1 MTRVNNVK
9 RWVMKIVGKQTKSE
23 RGYALPAVLVMLLL
37 GGLIIVPSLSLLSTS
52 LNANRVIDEEDLG
65 VYAADAGI
73 QYAMW
78 HLRPGYEGSFE
89 LPSAGEEVTLDFPET
104 ISGHAIDIN
113 ISNVTD
119 DGNTTYKI
127 TSTATKEDGD
137 TNIISY
143 VAIIPATEG
152 NSPFDYALC
161 SLDGDIVLEGQSETD
176 ADEVQGGDI
185 YAIGNIYLN
194 GQAEVNGDA
203 IATGTISTDPHSY
216 IAGAEIE
223 GDTDPPLIPEVNT
236 NSYKAETLTID
247 CESIPDAVSS
257 WSNPAGDYIDPVRVI
272 VDMNIS
278 GSGNWVFYDRVCI
291 GRDLNISS
299 FANVTFKGPVKVQGD
314 INIFTNG
321 TVTFEDTVYV
331 GDDIGISSITTV
343 SLGNTVYVC
352 DQINVSGQA
361 DLIGAETIIAE
372 GTVVLSGQSQ
382 LPADSIP
389 FIISLAVDTAIT
401 ITGQSWTSA
410 IMYAPNGNIELS
422 GQSML
427 YGAAVGK
434 GIAGSGQSTIVYPA
448 DLDSRDDLPHA
459 SGTDGR
465 MDVLVYT
472 VQ

>member
-1 MTRVNNVK
+1 
-9 RWVMKIVGKQTKSE
+9 MKNLGTQIRNE
-23 RGYALPAVLVMLLL
+23 LGYALPAVLVMLVL
-37 GGLIIVPSLSLLSTS
+37 GALIIVPSLSLLDTS
-52 LNANRVIDEEDLG
+52 LNANRVIDEEDIS

-78 HLRPGYEGSFE
+78 HVRPDYDGDFE
-89 LPSAGEEVTLDFPET
+89 SPSTGEEVTLDFPET
-104 ISGHAIDIN
+104 IRGYAVAIS

-119 DGNTTYKI
+119 GGNTTYQI
-127 TSTATKEDGD
+127 ISTATKDSRD
-137 TNIISY
+137 TNIVSY
-143 VAIIPATEG
+143 VSITPSTDGI
-152 NSPFDYALC
+152 SPFDYALC

-185 YAIGNIYLN
+185 YAVGNIYLN
-194 GQAEVNGDA
+194 GQSSVNGDA
-203 IATGTISTDPHSY
+203 IATGTVNKDPHAY

-223 GDTDPPLIPEVNT
+223 GDTNPPSISDIDT
-236 NSYKAETLTID
+236 NSYKSETLAID

-278 GSGNWVFYDRVCI
+278 GSGNWIFYDKVCV
-291 GRDLNISS
+291 GRDLNISG
-299 FANVTFKGPVKVQGD
+299 FANVTFIGPVKVQGD
-314 INIFTNG
+314 INISTNG
-321 TVTFEDTVYV
+321 TVSFEDTVYV
-331 GDDIGISSITTV
+331 GDDLVISSITTIN
-343 SLGNTVYVC
+343 LGNTVYVC
-352 DQINVSGQA
+352 DQIDVSGQA
-361 DLIGAETIIAE
+361 DIIGAETIVAE

-382 LPADSIP
+382 LPTDSIP

-427 YGAAVGK
+427 YGVAVGK
-434 GIAGSGQSTIVYPA
+434 GITGSGQSTIVYP
-448 DLDSRDDLPHA
+448 DNMSSRDDLPRA
-459 SGTDGR
+459 DGTDGR

>member
-1 MTRVNNVK
+1 MKNVRIK
-9 RWVMKIVGKQTKSE
+9 KAISE
-23 RGYALPAVLVMLLL
+23 SGYALPAVLIMLLL
-37 GGLIIVPSLSLLSTS
+37 AGLIVVPSLSLLGTS

-78 HLRPGYEGSFE
+78 HLRPDYEGGFE
-89 LPSAGEEVTLDFPET
+89 LPSEGEEVTLDFPET
-104 ISGHAIDIN
+104 ITGHTIDIN

-119 DGNTTYKI
+119 DGNTTYQI
-127 TSTATKEDGD
+127 TSTATKEGGD

-143 VAIIPATEG
+143 VAIIPPTEG
-152 NSPFDYALC
+152 ISPFDYALC

-185 YAIGNIYLN
+185 YAMGNIYLN

-203 IATGTISTDPHSY
+203 IATGTISADPHAY

-223 GDTDPPLIPEVNT
+223 GDTNPPSVPEIDTNT
-236 NSYKAETLTID
+236 YKTETLSID

-314 INIFTNG
+314 INISTSG
-321 TVTFEDTVYV
+321 AVAFEDTVYV
-331 GDDIGISSITTV
+331 GDDIAISSTTTV
-343 SLGNTVYVC
+343 NLGNTVYVC

-361 DLIGAETIIAE
+361 DLIGAETIVAE

-382 LPADSIP
+382 LPTGSMP
-389 FIISLAVDTAIT
+389 FIVSLAVDTAIT

-410 IMYAPNGNIELS
+410 IMYAPNGNIGLS

-427 YGAAVGK
+427 YGVAVGT
-434 GIAGSGQSTIVYPA
+434 GITGSGESTIVYPA
-448 DLDSRDDLPHA
+448 DMSSRDDLPRA